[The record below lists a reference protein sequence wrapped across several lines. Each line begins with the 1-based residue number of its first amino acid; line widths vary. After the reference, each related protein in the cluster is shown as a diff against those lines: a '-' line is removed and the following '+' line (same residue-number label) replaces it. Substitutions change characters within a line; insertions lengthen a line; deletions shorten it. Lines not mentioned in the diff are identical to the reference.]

1 MLERKIESNNF
12 YRRNELNKNN
22 KQIYMIHLAI
32 LLFGSAGVI
41 GKYVSVSA
49 LIVTLWRVVTSAIF
63 LFALIKIKKIDY
75 KIANKKDLK
84 FFIVAGI
91 VMAIHWTSFMHAIQ
105 VSSVA
110 IGTITFA
117 TFPLY
122 VTFLEPFF
130 FEEKLK
136 FRNIIEA
143 LLIIVGV
150 LITIPEFSLGNST
163 TQGVL
168 WGILGSFTYAIL
180 SLMNRKLTSKYVGV
194 TVCFYEQLVAA
205 IILLPS
211 AFILKPVISGQEM
224 ILLTVLGVICTAVA
238 HTLFVSGL
246 KTVKVQT
253 ASIISGME
261 PVYATF
267 LAFIFLG
274 NAPSIKEV
282 IGGIVIL
289 TVTIYS
295 SLRSGKELK
304 SEK

>member
-1 MLERKIESNNF
+1 MNK
-12 YRRNELNKNN
+12 KNN
-22 KQIYMIHLAI
+22 QIYMIHLAI

-49 LIVTLWRVVTSAIF
+49 LIVTLWRVITSALF
-63 LFALIKIKKIDY
+63 LFALIKIRKINYKID
-75 KIANKKDLK
+75 NKRDLR
-84 FFIVAGI
+84 FFILAGI

-122 VTFLEPFF
+122 VTFMEPFF
-130 FEEKLK
+130 FDEKLK
-136 FRNIIEA
+136 FRNILEA
-143 LLIIVGV
+143 LLIILGV

-163 TQGVL
+163 TRGVL
-168 WGILGSFTYAIL
+168 WGILGSFTYAVL

-211 AFILKPVISGQEM
+211 AFILKPVVSGQEM
-224 ILLTVLGVICTAVA
+224 VLLTILGVVCTAVA

-282 IGGIVIL
+282 LGGVLIL

-295 SLRSGKELK
+295 SLRSEKELRK
-304 SEK
+304 KEVEI